1 MEAPY
6 DLEPDRIISEIRR
19 LRVRRVLL
27 QMPDGLKPYAQ
38 QLAGE
43 IAGRT
48 GVEVF
53 LSASPCYGGC
63 DLALTEAERLG
74 VGLLVH
80 FGHTPFVASPRK
92 LKILYVEARCRLGV
106 SEAIRKA
113 IGLLTPHRRI
123 GLTATL
129 QHVHKLNEAKKV
141 LEAEGFRVVVGSPKG
156 KGVAYPGQILGC
168 NVTAASSI
176 SAKVE
181 AYLHVGGGF
190 FHALGIY
197 LALGKPVVA
206 ADPYKGEALEV
217 SELGERIKR
226 RLKANLMRV
235 GEASKVGVILGVKPG
250 QFNPQQALKV
260 KRSLERLGKQVS
272 LLSLD
277 EVNSQQ
283 LENFPEL
290 EAYVSTACPRL
301 GLDDGERWVKPLVP
315 AASFLKAFGG

>member
-1 MEAPY
+1 M
-6 DLEPDRIISEIRR
+6 
-19 LRVRRVLL
+19 
-27 QMPDGLKPYAQ
+27 
-38 QLAGE
+38 
-43 IAGRT
+43 
-48 GVEVF
+48 
-53 LSASPCYGGC
+53 
-63 DLALTEAERLG
+63 
-74 VGLLVH
+74 
-80 FGHTPFVASPRK
+80 
-92 LKILYVEARCRLGV
+92 
-106 SEAIRKA
+106 
-113 IGLLTPHRRI
+113 
-123 GLTATL
+123 
-129 QHVHKLNEAKKV
+129 
-141 LEAEGFRVVVGSPKG
+141 
-156 KGVAYPGQILGC
+156 
-168 NVTAASSI
+168 
-176 SAKVE
+176 
-181 AYLHVGGGF
+181 
-190 FHALGIY
+190 
-197 LALGKPVVA
+197 VA

-235 GEASKVGVILGVKPG
+235 GDASKVGVILGVKPG